1 VIGRNG
7 ADWTSA
13 SVYLPYAKDK
23 EDEMANG
30 NSQKSQSDADDD
42 DAIEGRIKSA
52 DVVKSGLG

>member
-1 VIGRNG
+1 M
-7 ADWTSA
+7 
-13 SVYLPYAKDK
+13 YLPYAKDK

-42 DAIEGRIKSA
+42 DAIEGRIKSG